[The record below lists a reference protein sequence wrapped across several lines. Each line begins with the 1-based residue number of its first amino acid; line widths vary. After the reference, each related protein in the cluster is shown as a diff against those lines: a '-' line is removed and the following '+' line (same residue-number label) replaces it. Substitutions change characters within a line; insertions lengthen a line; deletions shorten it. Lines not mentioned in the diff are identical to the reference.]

1 MAKLTKQTTFVI
13 IEEKPIGHDD
23 IQNNPYWD
31 KPTPTETTSDNG
43 NAYWDIP
50 RPETTGTSP
59 PLAATNHNNSNPYWQ
74 IPINQQQQDDEIASD
89 INPQNSTSGTSSS
102 PGGTTSSSST
112 SSSTDPP
119 GEGILH
125 SIRRYDQLRQ
135 EFPQEFIPPEDDNSN
150 VELFELPPTDDAT
163 EIAFCHLTA
172 ILPFTQNDQKPF
184 QIAHEDAAAVALAV
198 QDLNSGNGVV
208 VPEVE
213 GLNERCNIRFTTEWF
228 DTEFQGG
235 VALARVVDV
244 TSRSTQKPC
253 AFLGA
258 YRSAVSMP
266 MSIVTGLFGYPQIS
280 AGSTSAD
287 LDDASQYPLFGRT
300 IPSDAG
306 NAIPIIIYMHTV

>member
-50 RPETTGTSP
+50 RPVTTGTSP

-74 IPINQQQQDDEIASD
+74 IPINQQQQTDDEIASD
-89 INPQNSTSGTSSS
+89 INPQNSTSGTSS
-102 PGGTTSSSST
+102 PPGTTSSSST

-135 EFPQEFIPPEDDNSN
+135 DFPQEFIPPEDDNSN
-150 VELFELPPTDDAT
+150 VELFELPPTDDVT

-253 AFLGA
+253 AFLV
-258 YRSAVSMP
+258 RLSSVHNVRPTSAVLHAHRVF
-266 MSIVTGLFGYPQIS
+266 VTGCLIYPNRS
-280 AGSTSAD
+280 
-287 LDDASQYPLFGRT
+287 
-300 IPSDAG
+300 
-306 NAIPIIIYMHTV
+306 